1 MAQENTN
8 SFKDKLKA
16 WGGFF
21 ISAYFIKNF
30 CIWLGSIM
38 LFFVLVVMGLRI
50 YTRHSQKVSVPSVEG
65 MTIEQA
71 VKIIED
77 RKLEAV
83 VSDSVYNSSAAP
95 GTVIPGGQIPRAGY
109 NVKEGRKVFLT
120 YKTWS
125 KEITEMPD
133 LNGRSL
139 VDCQEQ
145 LRLRG
150 LLLGNVKKEKGP
162 HNDLFKEARING
174 AKISKGKKLYKGDV
188 IDLMMWE
195 KDENAGNNTQS
206 DYDSNSDTDDNII
219 DEDEF

>member
-16 WGGFF
+16 WGRFF

-30 CIWLGSIM
+30 CIWLASVL
-38 LFFVLVVMGLRI
+38 LFFIIVLVGLRV

-71 VKIIED
+71 QKIIQE

-83 VSDSVYNSSAAP
+83 VSDSVYNSTAAS
-95 GTVIPGGQIPRAGY
+95 GTVIPGGQTPRAGY
-109 NVKEGRKVFLT
+109 LVKEGRKIFLT

-125 KEITEMPD
+125 REATEMPD
-133 LNGRSL
+133 LAGRSL

-150 LLLGNVKKEKGP
+150 LLLGQVKKEKGP

-174 AKISKGKKLYKGDV
+174 AKISKGKKLLKGDV
-188 IDLMMWE
+188 IDLIMWE
-195 KDENAGNNTQS
+195 KDDKS
-206 DYDSNSDTDDNII
+206 DSGGTEPSTDEIPDAFI
-219 DEDEF
+219 DEEF